1 MKTNIFARLK
11 KDLKKNRSK
20 YILVIPVLLYYIL
33 FCYKPMYGV
42 IIAFF
47 DYRPARGIFGS
58 DFVGLENFVNFFT
71 GRYFVRTLRN
81 TLLLSL
87 GNLIFCFPS
96 AIILALLLNEVK
108 NMRFKKVTQ
117 TLTYLPHFISS
128 VVICGMIIQFVQ
140 SDGLINDVIAF
151 FGGERIPLL
160 QHPEYFRSIY
170 IISDIWQQIGWSS
183 IIYLAA
189 LAAVDTQLYEAA
201 KIDGAGK
208 WKQMLHVTLPGILP
222 TIMIQLILKI
232 GGLMSVGYEKVL
244 NLYNPSIYE
253 TADIISTYTYR
264 VGIGQQDWSYST
276 AIGLFNSVVNC
287 FLIVLANKI
296 SKRVTENSLW

>member
-1 MKTNIFARLK
+1 MKTNIFTRLK

-20 YILVIPVLLYYIL
+20 YVLVIPVLLFYIL

-58 DFVGLENFVNFFT
+58 DFVGLENFINFLT
-71 GRYFVRTLRN
+71 GRYFFRTLRN

-87 GNLIFCFPS
+87 GNLIFCFPA
-96 AIILALLLNEVK
+96 AIILALMLNEVK
-108 NMRFKKVTQ
+108 NMRFKKLTQ
-117 TLTYLPHFISS
+117 TITYLPHFISS
-128 VVICGMIIQFVQ
+128 VVICGMILQFVQ
-140 SDGLINDVIAF
+140 SDGLINDFIAF
-151 FGGERIPLL
+151 LGGKRIPML
-160 QHPEYFRSIY
+160 QHPEYFRPIY

-189 LAAVDTQLYEAA
+189 LAAVDQQLYEAA

-208 WKQMLHVTLPGILP
+208 WKQMIHVTIPGILP

-287 FLIVLANKI
+287 ILIVLANKI

>member
-71 GRYFVRTLRN
+71 GRYFIRTLRN

-96 AIILALLLNEVK
+96 AIILALMLNEVK

-128 VVICGMIIQFVQ
+128 VVICGMILQFVQ

-160 QHPEYFRSIY
+160 QHPEYFRAIY

-189 LAAVDTQLYEAA
+189 LAAVDPQLYEAA
-201 KIDGAGK
+201 RIDGAGK
-208 WKQMLHVTLPGILP
+208 WKQMLYVTIPGILP

>member
-71 GRYFVRTLRN
+71 GRYFFRTLRN

-96 AIILALLLNEVK
+96 AIILALMLNEVK

-128 VVICGMIIQFVQ
+128 VVICGMILQFVQ
-140 SDGLINDVIAF
+140 SDGLINDIIAF

-189 LAAVDTQLYEAA
+189 LAAVDPQLYEAA
-201 KIDGAGK
+201 RIDGAGK
-208 WKQMLHVTLPGILP
+208 WKQMLHVTIPGILP